1 MKKLFLCLAGAAA
14 ALTLNA
20 KVWRVNYDENAKADF
35 KTIAAACATTL
46 VSDGDTLYMEPGLHA
61 GSNSDNTIS
70 RPLTIFGSGWGFKAN
85 EGAISSVATTTI
97 ASSLLIESSDIIVKG
112 LHIAYDIVLGKNPT
126 SYANPLQNIYVER
139 CRMRSL
145 INRVGTTS
153 GTEYISN
160 LTIRSNFLTGNVY
173 LYYEYS
179 YLLKDCIIE
188 NNIVQGKIS
197 LSATGEPD
205 LYTIIR
211 HNIVLG
217 TLSLPYT
224 KSGGVI
230 ACDNIFMNASAFNF
244 KTTSSNIRLYN
255 NVLAISQEQY
265 DADQTSVS
273 PVGYSNYADNIFAG
287 ATFVNTC
294 TDSIA
299 GIWFDDAMRYQVR
312 SDSPAKNAATDG
324 TDCGAFGGE
333 HPFVLYGRPEGIPY
347 IYDVEVPA
355 YPTDNKLNIS
365 FKVAGQNE

>member
-1 MKKLFLCLAGAAA
+1 MKKFFLCLAGAAA

-35 KTIAAACATTL
+35 KTIKEACSTTL
-46 VSDGDTLYMEPGLHA
+46 VSDGDTLYMEPGLHN
-61 GSNSDNTIS
+61 GSSDDNTIS
-70 RPLTIFGSGWGFKAN
+70 RPLTILGPGWGFQAN
-85 EGAISSVATTTI
+85 NGAISAVPTATFGSAININVDNVSVIGITT
-97 ASSLLIESSDIIVKG
+97 LGDISTKYYI
-112 LHIAYDIVLGKNPT
+112 
-126 SYANPLQNIYVER
+126 NIPNTRIER
-139 CRMRSL
+139 CKVTGQIDCRNGYNVANLVIRNNICGNILLSDLSL
-145 INRVGTTS
+145 QTPV
-153 GTEYISN
+153 
-160 LTIRSNFLTGNVY
+160 V
-173 LYYEYS
+173 
-179 YLLKDCIIE
+179 IE
-188 NNIVQGKIS
+188 NNIVLSYRGIS
-197 LSATGEPD
+197 ASASYYNGNH
-205 LYTIIR
+205 IFIR
-211 HNIVLG
+211 HNTVYG
-217 TLSLPYT
+217 SVSQG
-224 KSGGVI
+224 SGKTVY
-230 ACDNIFMNASAFNF
+230 DNIIFSNSPVDFS
-244 KTTSSNIRLYN
+244 KTYDNYRFYN

-287 ATFVNTC
+287 ATFANTC

-299 GIWFDDAMRYQVR
+299 GIYFDDAMRYQVR

>member
-20 KVWRVNYDENAKADF
+20 KVWRVNYDENAQADF
-35 KTIAAACATTL
+35 KTIKEACATTL
-46 VSDGDTLYMEPGLHA
+46 VSDGDTLYMEPGLHRGA
-61 GSNSDNTIS
+61 EEDNTIS
-70 RPLTIFGSGWGFKAN
+70 RSLTIFGPGWGFKAN
-85 EGAISSVATTTI
+85 DGATTSI
-97 ASSLLIESSDIIVKG
+97 AVAHIYNDIIINVDNVTIIGIVTQGNIRIKKAYHNI
-112 LHIAYDIVLGKNPT
+112 HI
-126 SYANPLQNIYVER
+126 ER
-139 CRMRSL
+139 CKAKD
-145 INRVGTTS
+145 IDIYAFGYTHYS
-153 GTEYISN
+153 GS
-160 LTIRSNFLTGNVY
+160 RSNIIVRNNYASGSIRLTDMQ
-173 LYYEYS
+173 
-179 YLLKDCIIE
+179 LLDNLIVE
-188 NNIVQGKIS
+188 NNIVAGGIYVPS
-197 LSATGEPD
+197 GESATNGFHASV
-205 LYTIIR
+205 R
-211 HNIVLG
+211 HNIV
-217 TLSLPYT
+217 TSSSYSIT
-224 KSGGVI
+224 KGYGVYVY
-230 ACDNIFMNASAFNF
+230 DNIIFCNSPIDF
-244 KTTSSNIRLYN
+244 KTIPDNYRFYN

-287 ATFVNTC
+287 ATFANTC

>member
-46 VSDGDTLYMEPGLHA
+46 VSDGDTLYMEPGLHN
-61 GSNSDNTIS
+61 GSSTYNTIS
-70 RPLTIFGSGWGFKAN
+70 RPLTILGPGWGFQAN
-85 EGAISSVATTTI
+85 NGAISAVPTATFG
-97 ASSLLIESSDIIVKG
+97 SS
-112 LHIAYDIVLGKNPT
+112 
-126 SYANPLQNIYVER
+126 IYVEADNV
-139 CRMRSL
+139 SVKG
-145 INRVGTTS
+145 ITTS
-153 GTEYISN
+153 GSISIRKGLNIRVERCKVNSNIGMAFSGLVANLVIRNNICNYIEFLNGN
-160 LTIRSNFLTGNVY
+160 LQTPVV
-173 LYYEYS
+173 
-179 YLLKDCIIE
+179 IE
-188 NNIVQGKIS
+188 NNIAYNSSYGIIA
-197 LSATGEPD
+197 SASNYNGNH
-205 LYTIIR
+205 IFIR
-211 HNIVLG
+211 HNIVYG
-217 TLSLPYT
+217 SI
-224 KSGGVI
+224 SQGGFRTVN
-230 ACDNIFMNASAFNF
+230 DNIIFDTKPIDF
-244 KTTSSNIRLYN
+244 KKTYDNYRFYN

-287 ATFVNTC
+287 ATFANTC

-299 GIWFDDAMRYQVR
+299 GIYFDDAMRYQVR
-312 SDSPAKNAATDG
+312 ADSPAKNAATDG

>member
-46 VSDGDTLYMEPGLHA
+46 VSDGDTLYMEPGLHGGA
-61 GSNSDNTIS
+61 EEDNTIS
-70 RPLTIFGSGWGFKAN
+70 RSLTIFGPGWGFKAN
-85 EGAISSVATTTI
+85 DGAMASIANAYLYKTVMINADNVTI
-97 ASSLLIESSDIIVKG
+97 MGIVTQGSIRIKKAYHNI
-112 LHIAYDIVLGKNPT
+112 HI
-126 SYANPLQNIYVER
+126 ER
-139 CRMRSL
+139 CRANNIDIYSAAYVSYRGWRSGIIVRNNYALGNISLTDAQLLDNL
-145 INRVGTTS
+145 IV
-153 GTEYISN
+153 
-160 LTIRSNFLTGNVY
+160 
-173 LYYEYS
+173 
-179 YLLKDCIIE
+179 E
-188 NNIVQGKIS
+188 NNIVKGS
-197 LSATGEPD
+197 VYVTNGESD
-205 LYTIIR
+205 TNGFHSIVR
-211 HNIVLG
+211 HNIVYG
-217 TLSLPYT
+217 TITQQY
-224 KSGGVI
+224 GVD
-230 ACDNIFMNASAFNF
+230 AHDNILFGSKPITFNTIYDNYRF
-244 KTTSSNIRLYN
+244 YN

-287 ATFVNTC
+287 ATFANTC
-294 TDSIA
+294 KDSIG
-299 GIWFDDAMRYQVR
+299 GIYFDDAMRYQVR

>member
-35 KTIAAACATTL
+35 KTIKEACSTTL
-46 VSDGDTLYMEPGLHA
+46 VSDGDTLYMEPGLHN
-61 GSNSDNTIS
+61 GSSDDNTIS
-70 RPLTIFGSGWGFKAN
+70 RPLTILGPGWGFQAN
-85 EGAISSVATTTI
+85 NGAISAVPTATFNSSMYVNADNVSVIGIT
-97 ASSLLIESSDIIVKG
+97 SQSDIS
-112 LHIAYDIVLGKNPT
+112 LGKV
-126 SYANPLQNIYVER
+126 LNIQIER
-139 CRMRSL
+139 CHIRGIYTNTSTNCVTTNLIVRNNLLHDYMSL
-145 INRVGTTS
+145 SLGTLS
-153 GTEYISN
+153 IP
-160 LTIRSNFLTGNVY
+160 VV
-173 LYYEYS
+173 
-179 YLLKDCIIE
+179 IE
-188 NNIVQGKIS
+188 NNIVLGRDIYNRS
-197 LSATGEPD
+197 IITYTNTNTGNH
-205 LYTIIR
+205 IFIR
-211 HNIVLG
+211 HNTVYGTIVQDSYR
-217 TLSLPYT
+217 TVY
-224 KSGGVI
+224 
-230 ACDNIFMNASAFNF
+230 DNIIFYKEPVNF
-244 KTTSSNIRLYN
+244 SKTYNNYRFYN

-287 ATFVNTC
+287 ATFANTC

-299 GIWFDDAMRYQVR
+299 GIYFDDAMRYQVR

>member
-46 VSDGDTLYMEPGLHA
+46 VSDGDTLYMEPGLHN
-61 GSNSDNTIS
+61 GSSTDNTIS
-70 RPLTIFGSGWGFKAN
+70 RPLTILGPGWGFQAN
-85 EGAISSVATTTI
+85 NGAISSVPTATFGNTIIIRADNVSVVGITTSGSI
-97 ASSLLIESSDIIVKG
+97 SIDRG
-112 LHIAYDIVLGKNPT
+112 L
-126 SYANPLQNIYVER
+126 NIRVER
-139 CRMRSL
+139 CKVGSTISTNYTGTGFVTNLIIRNNICNHIYVGGGSL
-145 INRVGTTS
+145 QTPV
-153 GTEYISN
+153 
-160 LTIRSNFLTGNVY
+160 V
-173 LYYEYS
+173 
-179 YLLKDCIIE
+179 IE
-188 NNIVQGKIS
+188 NNIVFDDIS
-197 LSATGEPD
+197 ALASSYNGNHVF
-205 LYTIIR
+205 IR
-211 HNIVLG
+211 HNTVYG
-217 TLSLPYT
+217 TISQGSYRT
-224 KSGGVI
+224 V
-230 ACDNIFMNASAFNF
+230 CDNIIFYDNNYSKPIDF
-244 KTTSSNIRLYN
+244 KKTYDNYRFYN

-287 ATFVNTC
+287 ATFANTC

>member
-35 KTIAAACATTL
+35 KTIKEACATTL
-46 VSDGDTLYMEPGLHA
+46 VSDGDTLYMEPGVHK
-61 GSNSDNTIS
+61 GSYNDNTIS
-70 RPLTIFGSGWGFKAN
+70 RPLTIFGPGWGFQAN
-85 EGAISSVATTTI
+85 NGAISSVPTATF
-97 ASSLLIESSDIIVKG
+97 SSSVYVRSSDVRVIG
-112 LHIAYDIVLGKNPT
+112 LNVLGTIDLDLRT
-126 SYANPLQNIYVER
+126 SSAQNVVIER
-139 CRMRSL
+139 CRITGNMQIYSR
-145 INRVGTTS
+145 TAT
-153 GTEYISN
+153 
-160 LTIRSNFLTGNVY
+160 SNFIIRNNICAYMNFYADILLTNI
-173 LYYEYS
+173 
-179 YLLKDCIIE
+179 IIE
-188 NNIVQGKIS
+188 NNIVLSTNSSNTTYGIS
-197 LSATGEPD
+197 AYASSSYNGNS
-205 LYTIIR
+205 IFVR
-211 HNIVLG
+211 HNTIFGSAPQTNGSVIV
-217 TLSLPYT
+217 Y
-224 KSGGVI
+224 
-230 ACDNIFMNASAFNF
+230 DNILFSQYAIKVNQTYDQYKF
-244 KTTSSNIRLYN
+244 YN

-287 ATFVNTC
+287 ATFANTC

-299 GIWFDDAMRYQVR
+299 GIYFDDAMRYQVR

>member
-35 KTIAAACATTL
+35 KTIKEACSTTL
-46 VSDGDTLYMEPGLHA
+46 VSDGDTLYMEPGLHN
-61 GSNSDNTIS
+61 GSSTDNTIS
-70 RPLTIFGSGWGFKAN
+70 RPLTILGPGWGFQAN
-85 EGAISSVATTTI
+85 NGAISAVPTATFG
-97 ASSLLIESSDIIVKG
+97 SS
-112 LHIAYDIVLGKNPT
+112 
-126 SYANPLQNIYVER
+126 IYVEADNVSV
-139 CRMRSL
+139 MG
-145 INRVGTTS
+145 ITTS
-153 GTEYISN
+153 GSISIRKGLNIRVERCKVTGDIDWRPIGRKDAAN
-160 LTIRSNFLTGNVY
+160 LLIRNNICGT
-173 LYYEYS
+173 
-179 YLLKDCIIE
+179 LLIGSLNLQTPVVIE
-188 NNIVQGKIS
+188 NNIVLYYIS
-197 LSATGEPD
+197 VSDIG
-205 LYTIIR
+205 YNGNHVFIR
-211 HNIVLG
+211 HN
-217 TLSLPYT
+217 TLPRISASVPQQAYCT
-224 KSGGVI
+224 VY
-230 ACDNIFMNASAFNF
+230 DNIIFCNKPITF
-244 KTTSSNIRLYN
+244 KDTYDNYRFYN

-287 ATFVNTC
+287 ATFANTC
-294 TDSIA
+294 KDSIA
-299 GIWFDDAMRYQVR
+299 GIYFDDAMRYMVR

>member
-46 VSDGDTLYMEPGLHA
+46 VSDGDTLYMEPGSHN
-61 GSNSDNTIS
+61 GSSTDNTIS
-70 RPLTIFGSGWGFKAN
+70 RPLTILGPGWGFQAN
-85 EGAISSVATTTI
+85 NGAISAVPTATFNRDIFISTNDVSIIGVAVLEGI
-97 ASSLLIESSDIIVKG
+97 GSSIPRGESKIRI
-112 LHIAYDIVLGKNPT
+112 
-126 SYANPLQNIYVER
+126 ER
-139 CRMRSL
+139 CKVGGTISMNFPGPVANLIIRNNICNHIYIVNGSL
-145 INRVGTTS
+145 QTPV
-153 GTEYISN
+153 
-160 LTIRSNFLTGNVY
+160 V
-173 LYYEYS
+173 
-179 YLLKDCIIE
+179 IE
-188 NNIVQGKIS
+188 NNIVFDDIVA
-197 LSATGEPD
+197 SASYNGNH
-205 LYTIIR
+205 IFIR
-211 HNIVLG
+211 HNTVYG
-217 TLSLPYT
+217 TISQGSYRT
-224 KSGGVI
+224 VY
-230 ACDNIFMNASAFNF
+230 DNIIFYDDSYNKPINF
-244 KTTSSNIRLYN
+244 SKTYDNYRFYN

-287 ATFVNTC
+287 ATFANTC